1 MLTLHQLHAHLSES
15 SGLLS
20 HGSDNLNQ
28 GNCGGIPPAW
38 SGEGIRSLSL
48 TSPFTHAG
56 KRVTDNLVTPYTSTH
71 LWSFSSDSCLALS
84 IQLALFS
91 SNSSFVFY
99 NPNKQR

>member
-56 KRVTDNLVTPYTSTH
+56 KH
-71 LWSFSSDSCLALS
+71 SCLALS